1 MDKLTQRIQQ
11 HSCQC
16 QRPLQ
21 RTQLQ
26 MLGHVA
32 MVTLQC
38 DNGHKLLWPT
48 SSYLGTKY
56 LANSRMA
63 HGYFISGILP
73 NQYLRVAEAAGIGKL
88 SDVYLSEFFENY
100 KECVKTLADE
110 SCVDALYKEIVAFP
124 EMDGINILTNAR
136 HGTRRNS
143 KYTDV
148 VCIGA
153 ESHKV
158 LRIETITRADEPC
171 AQKHELLGTK
181 KIYDYL
187 ENQEGGSVSVRVL
200 CHDRNMSVQSW
211 VRGEKDTANTN
222 DTWHAT
228 KNVAKEIKCVFS
240 GPRHLEG
247 KTWHPQLS
255 EKAGS
260 IKTHMYWAMKKTTTE
275 QSADQLRKSVLNI
288 INHYK
293 NKHDDCHPTS
303 RC

>member
-1 MDKLTQRIQQ
+1 
-11 HSCQC
+11 
-16 QRPLQ
+16 
-21 RTQLQ
+21 

-38 DNGHKLLWPT
+38 DNCHKLLWPT

-88 SDVYLSEFFENY
+88 SDAYLSEFFENY

-110 SCVDALYKEIVAFP
+110 SCVDALYEEIVAFP
-124 EMDGINILTNAR
+124 EMDGINILTYAW

-171 AQKHELLGTK
+171 AQKHELLGTN

-187 ENQEGGSVSVRVL
+187 KIKKVAVFL
-200 CHDRNMSVQSW
+200 CVCT
-211 VRGEKDTANTN
+211 V
-222 DTWHAT
+222 
-228 KNVAKEIKCVFS
+228 V
-240 GPRHLEG
+240 
-247 KTWHPQLS
+247 
-255 EKAGS
+255 
-260 IKTHMYWAMKKTTTE
+260 TE
-275 QSADQLRKSVLNI
+275 
-288 INHYK
+288 
-293 NKHDDCHPTS
+293 T
-303 RC
+303 

>member
-1 MDKLTQRIQQ
+1 MSSKVALEEVLQFFITRNIELAADRVQGEAVHFADCSFSTCEEIATSKQQLFVCAETSVDKLTQRIQQ

-110 SCVDALYKEIVAFP
+110 SCVDALYEEIVAYP
-124 EMDGINILTNAR
+124 EMDGINILTDTR

-148 VCIGA
+148 VCTGA

-158 LRIETITRADEPC
+158 LRIKTITRADEPC
-171 AQKHELLGTK
+171 AQKHELLGTN

-211 VRGEKDTANTN
+211 VRG
-222 DTWHAT
+222 
-228 KNVAKEIKCVFS
+228 
-240 GPRHLEG
+240 
-247 KTWHPQLS
+247 
-255 EKAGS
+255 
-260 IKTHMYWAMKKTTTE
+260 
-275 QSADQLRKSVLNI
+275 
-288 INHYK
+288 
-293 NKHDDCHPTS
+293 
-303 RC
+303 

>member
-38 DNGHKLLWPT
+38 DNCHKLLWPT

-73 NQYLRVAEAAGIGKL
+73 NQYLRVAEAAGIGKQRLMRFCL
-88 SDVYLSEFFENY
+88 SFS
-100 KECVKTLADE
+100 KTTRNASKRSRTSRVWMPRCTRKLCPILKWTASTSSQTMHDR
-110 SCVDALYKEIVAFP
+110 AL
-124 EMDGINILTNAR
+124 L
-136 HGTRRNS
+136 RRNS

-211 VRGEKDTANTN
+211 VRGEKDTAITN

-228 KNVAKEIKCVFS
+228 KNMAKEIKCVFS
-240 GPRHLEG
+240 RPRHLEG

-255 EKAGS
+255 DKADS
-260 IKTHMYWAMKKTTTE
+260 NCMYWVMKNCQ
-275 QSADQLRKSVLNI
+275 QSTD
-288 INHYK
+288 
-293 NKHDDCHPTS
+293 
-303 RC
+303 